1 MRSRQDL
8 FGVGAPAVIFKTAA
22 KAVGVILEGTGL
34 RAYLA
39 LSLFAL
45 TFPMH
50 AGGFFNHG

>member
-1 MRSRQDL
+1 
-8 FGVGAPAVIFKTAA
+8 
-22 KAVGVILEGTGL
+22 LEGTGL

-39 LSLFAL
+39 LSHFAL